1 MPQLNDFLAKG
12 QLLSSD
18 GTTAR
23 LAITGFNYELELAST
38 AVRPPGTLVCGVIRA
53 KARKVL
59 TIPTG
64 GNFVQPIFGSPKVI
78 QGRIRY
84 VEGNTLVVQAGTLFH
99 VELPTS
105 DDAIDLNN
113 GSLSVG
119 CTINA
124 TIFPGAALTLVD
136 APVPV
141 PV

>member
-1 MPQLNDFLAKG
+1 MPQLADFLARG

-23 LAITGFNYELELAST
+23 LAVNGFNYELELACTST
-38 AVRPPGTLVCGVIRA
+38 APTGSLVSGIIRA

-84 VEGNTLVVQAGTLFH
+84 FEGNTLIVQAGALFH
-99 VELPTS
+99 VELPPA
-105 DDAIDLNN
+105 DDAIDL
-113 GSLSVG
+113 GDGPLAVG
-119 CTINA
+119 KTINA
-124 TIFPGAALTLVD
+124 TIFPGATLTLVN
-136 APVPV
+136 AASAVSV
-141 PV
+141 